1 MRYQIDYTK
10 FSSVFAVPSLS
21 EQLLCTASREALQV
35 LLYLM
40 QHQQQPVDPGY
51 LANRLMIPQEKV
63 LQALDYWVEQ
73 GFLSGQGQ
81 TQPARTA
88 QQPEVQFVRQPEPQ
102 PETRA
107 EPSPQSR
114 VQVGLQAQRRTMS
127 IDEIHTLSQ
136 NDASISQLVEAV
148 QAQMGKVLT
157 RSEIETL
164 VSFYTYAGLPPEYIL
179 LAAAHCC
186 AKNMPNMRAL
196 SKLLTDMMS
205 ENIYTYEQAEQY
217 LSRRQQ
223 QESAQGQVRSA
234 FGIHDRAL
242 SRQECKYIDT
252 WFLDYHFDIAMVKLA
267 YERAIDQIG
276 KVSFPYI
283 NKILSSWHE
292 KGITTT
298 QQAAQERQGAKAMR
312 KGEQSSIDFDE
323 IQQYITYGGQAPGRT
338 SHNRN

>member
-51 LANRLMIPQEKV
+51 LANRLMLPQEKA

-73 GFLSGQGQ
+73 GFLSGKEQA
-81 TQPARTA
+81 QPA
-88 QQPEVQFVRQPEPQ
+88 QQPEAQTAYRPEPSQ
-102 PETRA
+102 
-107 EPSPQSR
+107 QSR
-114 VQVGLQAQRRTMS
+114 VQVGLQAQKRTMA

-157 RSEIETL
+157 RSEIETV

-179 LAAAHCC
+179 LATAHCC
-186 AKNMPNMRAL
+186 SQNRGNVRAL

-205 ENIYTYEQAEQY
+205 EQIYTYEQAEEY
-217 LSRRQQ
+217 LTRRQQ
-223 QESAQGQVRSA
+223 QDSAQGQVRAA
-234 FGIHDRAL
+234 FGIHDRSL
-242 SRQECKYIDT
+242 TKQEQKYIDT
-252 WFLDYHFDIAMVKLA
+252 WFMEYHFDISMVKLA
-267 YERAIDQIG
+267 YERTIDQIG
-276 KVSFPYI
+276 KVSFPYT
-283 NKILSSWHE
+283 NKMLTSWHE
-292 KGITTT
+292 KGITNPKY
-298 QQAAQERQGAKAMR
+298 AVNERQSAKAMA
-312 KGEQSSIDFDE
+312 KTEASSIDFDQ
-323 IQQYITYGGQAPGRT
+323 IQQFITYGGVKPE
-338 SHNRN
+338 

>member
-51 LANRLMIPQEKV
+51 LANRLMLPQEKA

-73 GFLSGQGQ
+73 GFLSGKEQA
-81 TQPARTA
+81 QPA
-88 QQPEVQFVRQPEPQ
+88 QQPEAQTAYRPEPSQ
-102 PETRA
+102 
-107 EPSPQSR
+107 QSR
-114 VQVGLQAQRRTMS
+114 VQVGAAGAEADDGDRRDPHPLPKRRQHLAAGGGGAGADGQGAHPQRDR
-127 IDEIHTLSQ
+127 D
-136 NDASISQLVEAV
+136 
-148 QAQMGKVLT
+148 
-157 RSEIETL
+157 
-164 VSFYTYAGLPPEYIL
+164 AGLL
-179 LAAAHCC
+179 LHLRGPAAGIYPAGRRHCC

-223 QESAQGQVRSA
+223 QDTAQGQVRSA

-242 SRQECKYIDT
+242 TRQECKYIDT

-276 KVSFPYI
+276 KVSFAYI
-283 NKILSSWHE
+283 NKILSSWHD

-298 QQAAQERQGAKAMR
+298 QQAAQERQSAKAMQ
-312 KGEQSSIDFDE
+312 KSEQSSIDFDQ

-338 SHNRN
+338 NHNRN

>member
-51 LANRLMIPQEKV
+51 LANRLMIPQEKA

-73 GFLSGQGQ
+73 GFLSGKEQA
-81 TQPARTA
+81 QPA
-88 QQPEVQFVRQPEPQ
+88 QQPEAQTAYRPEPSQ
-102 PETRA
+102 
-107 EPSPQSR
+107 QSR
-114 VQVGLQAQRRTMS
+114 VQVGLQAQKRTMA

-157 RSEIETL
+157 RSEIEPL

-223 QESAQGQVRSA
+223 QDTAQGQVRSA
-234 FGIHDRAL
+234 FGIPARAL
-242 SRQECKYIDT
+242 PRQECKYIAT
-252 WFLDYHFDIAMVKLA
+252 WFLD
-267 YERAIDQIG
+267 
-276 KVSFPYI
+276 
-283 NKILSSWHE
+283 
-292 KGITTT
+292 
-298 QQAAQERQGAKAMR
+298 
-312 KGEQSSIDFDE
+312 
-323 IQQYITYGGQAPGRT
+323 
-338 SHNRN
+338 

>member
-1 MRYQIDYTK
+1 M
-10 FSSVFAVPSLS
+10 A
-21 EQLLCTASREALQV
+21 
-35 LLYLM
+35 
-40 QHQQQPVDPGY
+40 
-51 LANRLMIPQEKV
+51 
-63 LQALDYWVEQ
+63 
-73 GFLSGQGQ
+73 
-81 TQPARTA
+81 
-88 QQPEVQFVRQPEPQ
+88 
-102 PETRA
+102 
-107 EPSPQSR
+107 
-114 VQVGLQAQRRTMS
+114 

-223 QESAQGQVRSA
+223 QDTAQGQVRSA

-242 SRQECKYIDT
+242 TRQECKYIDT

-276 KVSFPYI
+276 KVSFAYI
-283 NKILSSWHE
+283 NKILSSWHD

-298 QQAAQERQGAKAMR
+298 QQAAQERQSAKAMQ
-312 KGEQSSIDFDE
+312 KSEQSSIDFDQ

-338 SHNRN
+338 NHNRN

>member
-51 LANRLMIPQEKV
+51 LANRLMLPQEKA

-73 GFLSGQGQ
+73 GFLSGKEQA
-81 TQPARTA
+81 QPA
-88 QQPEVQFVRQPEPQ
+88 QQPEAQTAYRPEPSQ
-102 PETRA
+102 
-107 EPSPQSR
+107 QSR
-114 VQVGLQAQRRTMS
+114 VQVGLQAQKRTMA

-205 ENIYTYEQAEQY
+205 ENIYTYERAEQY

-223 QESAQGQVRSA
+223 QDTAQGQVRSA

-242 SRQECKYIDT
+242 TRQECKYIDT

-276 KVSFPYI
+276 KVSFAYI
-283 NKILSSWHE
+283 NKILSSWHD
-292 KGITTT
+292 KGIDLH
-298 QQAAQERQGAKAMR
+298 
-312 KGEQSSIDFDE
+312 IV
-323 IQQYITYGGQAPGRT
+323 
-338 SHNRN
+338 

>member
-298 QQAAQERQGAKAMR
+298 RQAAQERQGAKAMQ
-312 KGEQSSIDFDE
+312 KSEQSSIDFDE

>member
-51 LANRLMIPQEKV
+51 LANRLMLPQEKA

-73 GFLSGQGQ
+73 GFLSGKEQA
-81 TQPARTA
+81 QPV
-88 QQPEVQFVRQPEPQ
+88 QQPEAQTAYRPEPSQ
-102 PETRA
+102 
-107 EPSPQSR
+107 QSR
-114 VQVGLQAQRRTMS
+114 VQVGLQAQRRTMA

-223 QESAQGQVRSA
+223 QDTAQGQVRSA

-242 SRQECKYIDT
+242 TRQECKYIDT

-276 KVSFPYI
+276 KVSFAYI
-283 NKILSSWHE
+283 NKILSSWHD

-298 QQAAQERQGAKAMR
+298 QQAAQERQSAKAMQ
-312 KGEQSSIDFDE
+312 KSEQSSIDFDQ
-323 IQQYITYGGQAPGRT
+323 IQQYITYGGQSPGRT
-338 SHNRN
+338 NHNRN

>member
-1 MRYQIDYTK
+1 M
-10 FSSVFAVPSLS
+10 
-21 EQLLCTASREALQV
+21 

-51 LANRLMIPQEKV
+51 LANRLMLPQEKA

-73 GFLSGQGQ
+73 GFLTGKEQA
-81 TQPARTA
+81 QPA
-88 QQPEVQFVRQPEPQ
+88 QQPEAQTAYRPEPSQ
-102 PETRA
+102 
-107 EPSPQSR
+107 QSR
-114 VQVGLQAQRRTMS
+114 VQVGLQAQKRTMA

-223 QESAQGQVRSA
+223 QDTDGEQAGALDELDGVPAAAHVFTPVGPGVGCGDAAAPKALEIGRQGVPLLQFVPGGIVQDIVLQVGHR
-234 FGIHDRAL
+234 
-242 SRQECKYIDT
+242 
-252 WFLDYHFDIAMVKLA
+252 LA
-267 YERAIDQIG
+267 VLILRHNGEQPERA
-276 KVSFPYI
+276 VPHRAEH
-283 NKILSSWHE
+283 L
-292 KGITTT
+292 
-298 QQAAQERQGAKAMR
+298 AAV
-312 KGEQSSIDFDE
+312 
-323 IQQYITYGGQAPGRT
+323 
-338 SHNRN
+338 